1 MFLPDD
7 PWFCM
12 IVLQKKTS
20 RNEKCM
26 LHFGSDPPVILY
38 QIYIYIYHWFGSYPL
53 ICIST
58 TSDIVPDL
66 YNYIYTSDLDN
77 IRYPLICIS
86 TVSTSSDIAP
96 DLRGYGLLHAMEP
109 SEDAVYEVA
118 LTTFRFLVDVPRRGE
133 SPAVDGLMFGICD
146 KCMILSYV
154 WLYFDLFIYIY
165 N

>member
-1 MFLPDD
+1 M
-7 PWFCM
+7 
-12 IVLQKKTS
+12 
-20 RNEKCM
+20 
-26 LHFGSDPPVILY
+26 
-38 QIYIYIYHWFGSYPL
+38 

-118 LTTFRFLVDVPRRGE
+118 LTTFRFVVDVPRRGE